1 LTPRERILRTI
12 TGRETDRLA
21 WTIYSGLLPR
31 SPEADELI
39 EMGLGLVSVVS
50 PYIVERP
57 NVRVTRRETPEEV
70 FHLFETPVG
79 CLTQRVRRERG
90 YGSLWVK
97 EHLVKGL
104 EEYRILKF
112 IVQDTIYRP
121 NYDSFVEA
129 EGRMGERGVIMAGLE
144 RAPFQKMWI
153 EFTGIE
159 RLSVDLH
166 ENPTLVEELFET
178 ILEKQR
184 EMWRIVANSPAML
197 VWCPDNIT
205 GAITGPK
212 LFRRYLIPYYREVA
226 DLMHSNGKKV
236 VTHMDGPLRSI
247 VREIGETPID
257 VIEAFTPPPDGDLP
271 LDEAKRSWP
280 DKVIWINFP
289 SSIHVAPPKR
299 IREVTMRLLR
309 EAIPGDRVLFGV
321 TENIPEDAWRRSLKI
336 ITEAINETGGV

>member
-1 LTPRERILRTI
+1 VIHI
-12 TGRETDRLA
+12 
-21 WTIYSGLLPR
+21 
-31 SPEADELI
+31 
-39 EMGLGLVSVVS
+39 
-50 PYIVERP
+50 
-57 NVRVTRRETPEEV
+57 
-70 FHLFETPVG
+70 FETPVG
-79 CLTQRVRRERG
+79 RLTQRMRREGG

-97 EHLVKGL
+97 EHLVKSP
-104 EEYRILKF
+104 EDYRILKF

-121 NYDSFVEA
+121 NYNSFIQA
-129 EGRMGERGVIMAGLE
+129 ERRMGERGVIMAGLE
-144 RAPFQKMWI
+144 RSPFQKMWI

-159 RLSVDLH
+159 RLSVDLY
-166 ENPTLVEELFET
+166 ENPPLVEELLGI

-184 EMWRIVANSPAML
+184 EMWRIVANSPAEL

-205 GAITGPK
+205 GVITGPK
-212 LFRRYLIPYYREVA
+212 LFRRYLIPYYNEVT
-226 DLMHSNGKKV
+226 DLMHSKGKKV

-289 SSIHVAPPKR
+289 SSIHIASPER
-299 IREVTMRLLR
+299 IREVTMRLLK

-321 TENIPEDAWRRSLKI
+321 TENIPEDAWRRSLRI
-336 ITEAINETGGV
+336 ITDNMRDYERIRYGLQRKSHQPHR